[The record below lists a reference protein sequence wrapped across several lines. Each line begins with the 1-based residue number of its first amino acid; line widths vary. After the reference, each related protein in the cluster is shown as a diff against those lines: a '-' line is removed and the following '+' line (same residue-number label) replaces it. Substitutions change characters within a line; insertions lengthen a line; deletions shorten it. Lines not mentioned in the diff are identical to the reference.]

1 MKQKR
6 LRSVRQMLSVADG
19 LPIGEKERIEI
30 SKTGERRSVLIEGVR
45 RILLYGAEEM
55 VFLMGKELLSIRGK
69 ELDCVTYVSGAM
81 GIVGEIDTISFSKE
95 TE

>member
-1 MKQKR
+1 MKQKKH
-6 LRSVRQMLSVADG
+6 RSIRQLLSISDG

-30 SKTGERRSVLIEGVR
+30 SRTGERRSVLIEGVR

-55 VFLMGKELLSIRGK
+55 VFLMSGELLTVQGR

-81 GIVGEIDTISFSKE
+81 GIVGEIRTVSFSKE